1 MFVLAT
7 IDEQI
12 KSLEE
17 EISKTK
23 YNKATQGHIGKL
35 KAKIAALRERK
46 EKAQAHAKSSGG
58 GPGFEVKKSGDA
70 SVALVGF
77 PSVGKSSLISQLT
90 DVESEAGNFAFTT
103 LTCIPGV
110 LHHRGATIQILDL
123 PGLIKG
129 AAEGKGRGREILN
142 VIRSCDMVLYVVD
155 PFQDSHFDILDM
167 ELWKSGMWLN
177 QAKPQVFITRTD
189 RGGIVVRS
197 TLEQTNLSDEEI
209 QSIIRSFGMVSANVT
224 LRTDVTDDHIVDT
237 LAGNRIYSEAVV
249 VLNKVD
255 LASEKDLEKARSML
269 PEGWPVLPV
278 SAKTGQGIEEMKDFI
293 FDNLNFM
300 SIYLKPQGQ
309 EADLI
314 EPLIVKNTSTV
325 RDVCVKLHRDFE
337 RKFRYARVKGP
348 SAKFDWQRVGLD
360 HLLMDE
366 DLLTIIVRK

>member
-1 MFVLAT
+1 MAT
-7 IDEQI
+7 IEEQI
-12 KSLEE
+12 KALEE

-23 YNKATQGHIGKL
+23 YNKATHIGKL
-35 KAKIAALRERK
+35 KAKIAALRERR

-90 DVESEAGNFAFTT
+90 DVESDTGNFEFTT

-129 AAEGKGRGREILN
+129 ASEGKGRGREILN

-155 PFQDSHFDILDM
+155 PFQESHFDILDL
-167 ELWKSGMWLN
+167 ELWKAGMRLN
-177 QAKPQVFITRTD
+177 QQKPQVFIDRTE
-189 RGGIVVRS
+189 RGGVVVRS
-197 TLEQTNLSDEEI
+197 TLEQTNLTEEEI
-209 QSIIRSFGMVSANVT
+209 QAIIRSFGIVSANVT
-224 LRTDVTDDHIVDT
+224 LRTDVTDDNIVDT
-237 LAGNRIYSEAVV
+237 LAGNRVYSDAVV
-249 VLNKVD
+249 VLNKID
-255 LASEKDLEKARSML
+255 LATKKDLKKANDML
-269 PEGWPVLPV
+269 PENWPILPV
-278 SAKTGQGIEEMKDFI
+278 SAKTGEGIEEMKDFI
-293 FDNLNFM
+293 FNNLHFM

-314 EPLIVKNTSTV
+314 EPLIIKDTSTV
-325 RDVCVKLHRDFE
+325 RNVCQKLHRDFV

-360 HLLMDE
+360 HRLKDG
-366 DLLTIIVRK
+366 DLLSVIVRR

>member
-167 ELWKSGMWLN
+167 ELWKSGMRLN

>member
-1 MFVLAT
+1 MAT
-7 IDEQI
+7 IEDQI
-12 KSLEE
+12 KSIEE

-35 KAKIAALRERK
+35 KAKIAALRVRK

-58 GPGFEVKKSGDA
+58 GPGFEVRKSGDA

-90 DVESEAGNFAFTT
+90 DADSHIGGFAFTT

-129 AAEGKGRGREILN
+129 ASEGKGRGREILN
-142 VIRSCDMVLYVVD
+142 VIRSCDMVLYVID
-155 PFQDSHFDILDM
+155 PFQGSHFHILDK
-167 ELWKSGMWLN
+167 ELWNAGMRLN
-177 QAKPQVFITRTD
+177 DPKPQVFIDRTE

-197 TLEQTNLSDEEI
+197 TLEQTNLETEEI
-209 QSIIRSFGMVSANVT
+209 QGIIRSFGIVSANIT

-237 LAGNRIYSEAVV
+237 LAGNRVYSDAVV
-249 VLNKVD
+249 ILNKID
-255 LASEKDLEKARSML
+255 LASKAEIDETCEQL
-269 PEGWPVLPV
+269 PIGWPVLPV
-278 SAKTGQGIEEMKDFI
+278 SALTGEGIEAMKDFI
-293 FDNLNFM
+293 FDNLHFM

-325 RDVCVKLHRDFE
+325 RDVCVKLHRDFV
-337 RKFRYARVKGP
+337 RRFRYARVKGP

-360 HLLMDE
+360 HLLKDE
-366 DLLTIIVRK
+366 DLLTIIIRK